1 MAKTCFPH
9 TGNKGWKPPR
19 REGPERRPEIEWPSG
34 CIAGSQSPG
43 KTAKMWHQ
51 AESQRSLY
59 LSPPEDGRSR
69 GETERDQKL
78 EAGVKKPKAGEG
90 RVAGLVTVSEV
101 AASVRQCSRS
111 QGPELLSPRSVS
123 CSLTKVTC
131 KGGGQ
136 GRPRGT
142 SVKCPFLCAV
152 PACCTPG
159 KGVGVAEEILFSEA
173 AIGLQIDFGRA
184 DRLPRPGW
192 SGIVIRSE
200 MLQMFLRRSLITLSH
215 FIPLPF
221 VHIGV

>member
-1 MAKTCFPH
+1 MLADEGH
-9 TGNKGWKPPR
+9 LQGR
-19 REGPERRPEIEWPSG
+19 RARPT
-34 CIAGSQSPG
+34 
-43 KTAKMWHQ
+43 KRHQ
-51 AESQRSLY
+51 RE
-59 LSPPEDGRSR
+59 
-69 GETERDQKL
+69 
-78 EAGVKKPKAGEG
+78 
-90 RVAGLVTVSEV
+90 
-101 AASVRQCSRS
+101 ASV
-111 QGPELLSPRSVS
+111 
-123 CSLTKVTC
+123 
-131 KGGGQ
+131 
-136 GRPRGT
+136 
-142 SVKCPFLCAV
+142 LCAV